1 VAAPPRVAVATSGGR
16 DSTALL
22 HCTLRQAREL
32 GVEVW
37 ALHVHHGL
45 MPEADAWMAQ
55 VRKRAARW
63 GAAFEGRRIA
73 GAPAAG
79 ESVEAWARVQRYRA
93 LAEMA
98 AAAGCGLVLLAHH
111 RQDQA
116 ETWLLQA
123 LRGAGHAGLSAMPR
137 TAQRQGLSWARPW
150 LDLPRAHIEAYVR
163 RHRLQHVDDAS
174 NADERFA
181 RSRLRQRVWPA
192 LVEAFPDAEARLA
205 AAAQHA
211 QEADALAGEVARED
225 LAGCRGDNGDLAIAP
240 WLALSPARRSN
251 ALRTWLRSGLGVAA
265 PQSLAL
271 RLLAE
276 LPATRSARWPA
287 PGAMLALHR
296 GRLSISELAAPSPP
310 PLAITLDL
318 HRPGRYAVP
327 AWGGQV
333 LVARA
338 TQGGVAVNELK
349 QVTLHPRSGGELF
362 RAAPRASAR
371 SLKKQFQAQ
380 GIPAWARN
388 APLMSSRDGRL
399 IFVPGLGIDAAF
411 QAQPGSDQ
419 RTITWLP
426 DPTGPG
432 QRPD

>member
-1 VAAPPRVAVATSGGR
+1 VNAAPRVAVATSGGR

-45 MPEADAWMAQ
+45 MPDADAWMAQ
-55 VRKRAARW
+55 VREQARRW
-63 GAAFEGRRIA
+63 GARFEGRRIESTP
-73 GAPAAG
+73 APG
-79 ESVEAWARVQRYRA
+79 DSIEAWARLQRYRA

-98 AAAGCGLVLLAHH
+98 TAAGCSLVLLAHH

-137 TAQRQGLSWARPW
+137 VAQRQGLVWARPW
-150 LDLPRAHIEAYVR
+150 LELPRAHIEAYVR

-192 LVEAFPDAEARLA
+192 LIEAFPDADARLA

-211 QEADALAGEVARED
+211 QEADALAAEVAHQD
-225 LAGCRGDNGDLAIAP
+225 LAGCAGAEGALALAP

-251 ALRTWLRSGLGVAA
+251 ALRAWLRSGLGAAA
-265 PQSLAL
+265 PQSLVL

-276 LPATRSARWPA
+276 LPAARTARWPA

-296 GRLSISELAAPSPP
+296 GRLSISAVAAP
-310 PLAITLDL
+310 LASAPVITLDL
-318 HRPGRYAVP
+318 RQPGRYAVP
-327 AWGGQV
+327 AWGGQLIV
-333 LVARA
+333 GR
-338 TQGGVAVNELK
+338 TTRGGVAQAVLE
-349 QVTLHPRSGGELF
+349 QVTLHARSGGEQF

-380 GIPAWARN
+380 GIPAWART
-388 APLMSSRDGRL
+388 APLLISREGRL

-411 QAQPGSDQ
+411 QAQPGTDQ
-419 RTITWLP
+419 RTITWQP
-426 DPTGPG
+426 DATGAR